1 MKKRLVFTLI
11 SSILIFQI
19 LILNSVYAQ
28 IYPSSTWQT
37 KTPTEMGMD
46 INRLNEL
53 RDYVGGNGV
62 VIRDGY
68 LVYSWGSQSQ
78 RNDIA
83 SAVKP
88 FYSHFLLE
96 AVDSGLLTSIDQRIN
111 TFETCVNNIN
121 ANLNYKD
128 RSITFKQLANQISCY
143 GVRENPGA

>member
-1 MKKRLVFTLI
+1 MMNNNLMKKRLVFTLI

-28 IYPSSTWQT
+28 VYPSNTWQT

-88 FYSHFLLE
+88 FYSHFSLFKV
-96 AVDSGLLTSIDQRIN
+96 AAS
-111 TFETCVNNIN
+111 FNN
-121 ANLNYKD
+121 
-128 RSITFKQLANQISCY
+128 
-143 GVRENPGA
+143 